1 MVEKFDYIILND
13 DNEWLSSGTQET
25 QDQFEQELEMVKSRE
40 FDRWGEKT
48 EIIVYKAPSMT
59 KEIIF

>member
-1 MVEKFDYIILND
+1 MTERFDYIILND

-25 QDQFEQELEMVKSRE
+25 QDQFEQELEIVKSRE
-40 FDRWGEKT
+40 FDRWGAKT
-48 EIIVYKAPSMT
+48 EIIVYIAPSMT